1 MYNVDNKLEKEK
13 LLMKQQVY
21 NPYLPLDTYIPDGE
35 PHVFGDRLY
44 IYGSH
49 DAENGTEFCVLD
61 YECFS
66 APVDDLSD
74 WRSEGIIYHADQDPG
89 RNEKDKYMYAPDVV
103 EGNNGRM
110 PFVTCRDD
118 ERFVADLCDDAVMG
132 YKYFAFDGKVT
143 LTVTYRGQGSVSVCD
158 ETKTL
163 GELTLAP
170 SVEWCKASVEIT
182 EKGTHALYLKTKGDT
197 MCDILKLSFSR

>member
-1 MYNVDNKLEKEK
+1 
-13 LLMKQQVY
+13 MKKQAY

-74 WRSEGIIYHADQDPG
+74 WRSEGIIYRADQDPG

-103 EGNNGRM
+103 EGKDGRYYLYYAM
-110 PFVTCRDD
+110 SGGHFTGPIHV
-118 ERFVADLCDDAVMG
+118 ER
-132 YKYFAFDGKVT
+132 
-143 LTVTYRGQGSVSVCD
+143 
-158 ETKTL
+158 
-163 GELTLAP
+163 
-170 SVEWCKASVEIT
+170 
-182 EKGTHALYLKTKGDT
+182 
-197 MCDILKLSFSR
+197 

>member
-66 APVDDLSD
+66 APVD
-74 WRSEGIIYHADQDPG
+74 IYLTG
-89 RNEKDKYMYAPDVV
+89 VVRVSFIAPIRIR
-103 EGNNGRM
+103 EEMRKISICMRRM
-110 PFVTCRDD
+110 
-118 ERFVADLCDDAVMG
+118 L
-132 YKYFAFDGKVT
+132 
-143 LTVTYRGQGSVSVCD
+143 
-158 ETKTL
+158 
-163 GELTLAP
+163 
-170 SVEWCKASVEIT
+170 
-182 EKGTHALYLKTKGDT
+182 
-197 MCDILKLSFSR
+197 